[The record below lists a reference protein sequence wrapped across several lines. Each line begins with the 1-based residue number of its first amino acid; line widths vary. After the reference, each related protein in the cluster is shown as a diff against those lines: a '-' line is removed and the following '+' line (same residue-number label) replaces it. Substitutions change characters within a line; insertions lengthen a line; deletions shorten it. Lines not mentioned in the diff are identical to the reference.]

1 MLHVFSIYLMSE
13 NGEMIQKW
21 RYGESYSRYFQKSE
35 RWFKNEEMISHIAGI
50 FKKWRDGSKME
61 R

>member
-1 MLHVFSIYLMSE
+1 MVSHTAGISKKV
-13 NGEMIQKW
+13 
-21 RYGESYSRYFQKSE
+21 RYGS
-35 RWFKNEEMISHIAGI
+35 KNEEMISHIAGI